1 MAKRQTFFNTPWN
14 ERGAVER
21 ILVIS
26 ATAGAVI
33 GGIILIRRTSEA
45 IKARKAQKLI
55 DKDTETFQSKGQKLT
70 YPLSQYTIY
79 ADILYT
85 NMNGIGTYKQETAGV
100 FYKMKNDLDVLQLIK
115 AFGKKEG
122 YTLAEWIADD
132 FSEEDKDFYINNI
145 LAKKGIKFR
154 F

>member
-14 ERGAVER
+14 ERGTVER

-26 ATAGAVI
+26 STLGAII

-45 IKARKAQKLI
+45 IKLRQEKKLV
-55 DKDTETFQSKGQKLT
+55 DKDEQTFQGKGQKLT
-70 YPLSQYTIY
+70 YPLSQYTIF
-79 ADILYT
+79 ADTLYT
-85 NMNGIGTYKQETAGV
+85 NMNGIGTYKPETAGV
-100 FYKMKNDLDVLQLIK
+100 FYKMMNDLDVLQLNK

-122 YTLAEWIADD
+122 YSLSEWIADD

-145 LAKKGIKFR
+145 LRKKGIKFR